1 MTGAQGYA
9 DYGCGMA
16 DLAGRVAIVTGGS
29 RGIGRAIAL
38 RLAASGAG
46 VVVDY
51 ASNAAAAAEVVNEIG
66 RAGGRAVAVQADVR
80 RAEDVQRLLEETMN
94 AFGKVDILVNNA
106 GLTRDEL
113 VLRMSEAE
121 WDEVLETNLRG
132 AFLCIKAVLRPMVRQ
147 RYGRI
152 VSISSVGGL
161 IGNAGQAN
169 YSASKAGLIGLTKAV
184 AKEVASR
191 NITAN
196 VVAPGFVT
204 TEMTEAL
211 TDAQRQAVLAMIPLG
226 RASTP
231 EEVAPAVA
239 FLASD
244 EASYITGHVLV
255 VDGGLAMV

>member
-1 MTGAQGYA
+1 MTGGQSGAH
-9 DYGCGMA
+9 YGRAMV
-16 DLAGRVAIVTGGS
+16 DLTGRVAIVTGGS

-38 RLAASGAG
+38 RLAACGAR
-46 VVVDY
+46 VAVDY
-51 ASNAAAAAEVVNEIG
+51 AANAAAAQEAVDSI
-66 RAGGRAVAVQADVR
+66 RRDGGQAVAVQADVR
-80 RAEDVQRLLEETMN
+80 RPEDVRRLLEETMH
-94 AFGKVDILVNNA
+94 AFGRVDILVNNA

-121 WDEVLETNLRG
+121 WDEVLDTNLRG
-132 AFLCIKAVLRPMVRQ
+132 AFLCVRAVLRPMVRQ

-152 VSISSVGGL
+152 INISSVSGV

-169 YSASKAGLIGLTKAV
+169 YSAAKAGIIGLTKAV

-211 TDAQRQAVLAMIPLG
+211 TQAQRQAVLQMIPLG
-226 RASTP
+226 RPAAP
-231 EEVAPAVA
+231 EEIAPAVA
-239 FLASD
+239 FLASE
-244 EASYITGHVLV
+244 EAAYITGQVLA

>member
-1 MTGAQGYA
+1 MTAGQAGLH
-9 DYGCGMA
+9 YGRAMV
-16 DLAGRVAIVTGGS
+16 DLTGRVAIVTGGS
-29 RGIGRAIAL
+29 RGIGRATAR
-38 RLAASGAG
+38 RLSAAGAC
-46 VVVDY
+46 VVVNY
-51 ASNAAAAAEVVNEIG
+51 VSNAAAAQEVVDGIC
-66 RAGGRAVAVQADVR
+66 RQGGQAAAVQADVR
-80 RAEDVQRLLEETMN
+80 RPEDVQRLLNETLT

-113 VLRMSEAE
+113 VLRMTEAE
-121 WDEVLETNLRG
+121 WDQVLETNLRG

-152 VSISSVGGL
+152 INISSVGGL

-169 YSASKAGLIGLTKAV
+169 YSAAKAGLIGLTKAV

-211 TDAQRQAVLAMIPLG
+211 PEGQKQAILQMIPLG
-226 RASTP
+226 RAAAP
-231 EEVAPAVA
+231 EEIAPAVA